1 MEPFSRPETNSL
13 IAEGWSP
20 LGVNSELSLNSDISA
35 NLRQLINTI
44 QWQRLNFILTI
55 NIGLTMQD
63 LIIKRF
69 EQPDKIINFNHGKFE
84 IIQMDGLTIGR
95 ATYEPGWKWSVDANP
110 LAGTRFCEVE
120 HLGMVISGSATV
132 AFEDEDISIL
142 KPGDIFY
149 VSSKPHDSWV
159 VGDEAYISLHFLGA
173 DKYIQRKE
181 LK

>member
-1 MEPFSRPETNSL
+1 
-13 IAEGWSP
+13 
-20 LGVNSELSLNSDISA
+20 
-35 NLRQLINTI
+35 
-44 QWQRLNFILTI
+44 
-55 NIGLTMQD
+55 MQD

-84 IIQMDGLTIGR
+84 IIQMDG
-95 ATYEPGWKWSVDANP
+95 
-110 LAGTRFCEVE
+110 TRFCEVE

-132 AFEDEDISIL
+132 TFEDEDVSIL

-173 DKYIQRKE
+173 DKYIQ
-181 LK
+181 